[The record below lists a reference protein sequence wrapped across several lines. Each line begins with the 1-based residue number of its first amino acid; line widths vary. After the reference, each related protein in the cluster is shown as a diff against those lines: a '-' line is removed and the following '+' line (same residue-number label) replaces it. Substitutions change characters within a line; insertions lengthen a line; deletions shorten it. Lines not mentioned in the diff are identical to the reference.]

1 MSTAVRKIDRKRCP
15 WGTTDP
21 LYIAYHDTE
30 WGVPVHDDRQ
40 LFESLVLGGAQAGL
54 SWGTILNKRENYRR
68 AFDRFDPRRVA
79 RFGPEK
85 IGRLLADPGIVRNRQ
100 KVASAVHNAGRFLE
114 VQKEF
119 GTFDAYLWQFVGG
132 RPKRNRWRRLSEIPA
147 RTPEA
152 EALSADLKKRG
163 FKFVGPTIC
172 YAMMQAVGMVN
183 NHLVDC
189 FRYREIINGY

>member
-100 KVASAVHNAGRFLE
+100 KVASAIHNAGRFLE

-152 EALSADLKKRG
+152 EALSADLKKGG

-183 NHLVDC
+183 DHLVDC